1 MSTFEIVRATLARQ
15 LEIDP
20 ELIRENTRI
29 VDDLGVDSL
38 DIVELVMALEE
49 RYNIIITND
58 IVSEF
63 GTVGLIVEFIES
75 HILKRA

>member
-1 MSTFEIVRATLARQ
+1 MSTFEIVQETLARQ

-20 ELIRENTRI
+20 ELISANTRI